1 MKKYLILVLMVFIYA
16 CGSGQRLP
24 DWKDTAFRNFE
35 NYKKNF
41 LNGRENT
48 SEPHFVKAKQAL
60 SDGND
65 LNLLARLY
73 LTKYA
78 LHTAVLEDFDDRE
91 FVDINKLQ
99 SNDSHFAYYNF
110 LKGNFAV
117 VEDNLLPA
125 SYSGIIKIAKNKDF
139 TKAIGEINS
148 ISDPVSRLIACG
160 VWVKYFSYDENILQ
174 SAINTSAENGWKRPL
189 LAYLNKLK
197 KYYLDRGQ
205 TAKAKIVNDRL
216 DVLKK

>member
-1 MKKYLILVLMVFIYA
+1 MVFIYA

-41 LNGRENT
+41 LNGKEGV

-78 LHTAVLEDFDDRE
+78 LHTAVLEDFDDSE
-91 FVDINKLQ
+91 FIHINNLQ
-99 SNDSHFAYYNF
+99 SNASHDAYYNF
-110 LKGNFAV
+110 LKGNFTS
-117 VEDNLLPA
+117 VEDNLLP
-125 SYSGIIKIAKNKDF
+125 SNYSGILKTARDKDQ
-139 TKAIGEINS
+139 TKAVGEINS

-160 VWVKYFSYDENILQ
+160 VWVKYFSYDENVLQ

-189 LAYLNKLK
+189 LAYLTKL
-197 KYYLDRGQ
+197 Q
-205 TAKAKIVNDRL
+205 KILFGARPNCQSQNS
-216 DVLKK
+216 